1 MPIQLPKKSPT
12 EVRSKYE
19 LLGLRDMPFPS
30 DGFVDP
36 YSTDPRTNG
45 SIYAVSTAQSEGFC
59 AVAWHAGE
67 VRRCR

>member
-1 MPIQLPKKSPT
+1 MAIQLQKKST
-12 EVRSKYE
+12 SSIGSKYE

-45 SIYAVSTAQSEGFC
+45 SIYAVSTAQSAIKNLRAC
-59 AVAWHAGE
+59 
-67 VRRCR
+67 